1 MNRLLKICLLVWLL
15 AVCVGC
21 TKAPT
26 ETPSAGTDYTRVN
39 GKTFYFLA
47 EEELEALREP
57 LERLLSNENCTI
69 YADTPRGEI
78 IGYRPHDPDMPS
90 IPEGYR
96 CGLYDATGDGIPE
109 LLVHPN
115 GYYGSSG
122 TATYFVYDIVTG
134 EEIGSMDGGNSESW
148 CVYYVTES
156 DELVSVGSYWRRGGW
171 SDRYRV
177 MTLLRYDSEEK
188 DCYEELYLYAHLGI
202 GHAVPD
208 EGAPVEEWG
217 EEYPYAS
224 YSVRGK
230 DVYLDEYYAELDWF
244 TSHCVRLPETELCLI
259 DWDEVCEDEDD
270 RFIRAQ
276 KMAEA
281 LLSSHQKFVVPTP

>member
-1 MNRLLKICLLVWLL
+1 MKRLLQIWLL
-15 AVCVGC
+15 AWLLTMCVGC

-26 ETPSAGTDYTRVN
+26 APPSVGTDYTRVD
-39 GKTFYFLA
+39 GKTFHFLA
-47 EEELEALREP
+47 DEELEVLREP
-57 LERLLSNENCTI
+57 LERLLSNENCVI
-69 YADTPRGEI
+69 YADTVYGEI
-78 IGYRPHDPDMPS
+78 IGYKPHDPTAPY
-90 IPEGYR
+90 IPQGYR

-122 TATYFVYDIVTG
+122 TVTYFVYDIATG
-134 EEIGSMDGGNSESW
+134 AELGSMDGGNSESW
-148 CVYYVTES
+148 CVYYATES

-177 MTLLRYDSEEK
+177 MTLLHYDSGENT
-188 DCYEELYLYAHLGI
+188 CYEKLYLYAHLGI
-202 GHAVPD
+202 GHAVNA
-208 EGAPVEEWG
+208 EGSVEDWV

-230 DVYLDEYYAELDWF
+230 DAYLDDYYAELDWF
-244 TSHCVRLPETELCLI
+244 TAHCIRIPETELSMI
-259 DWDEVCEDEDD
+259 DWDSVCSDEDD
-270 RFIRAQ
+270 RFTRAA

-281 LLSSHQKFVVPTP
+281 LLSSDQKFVVPNP